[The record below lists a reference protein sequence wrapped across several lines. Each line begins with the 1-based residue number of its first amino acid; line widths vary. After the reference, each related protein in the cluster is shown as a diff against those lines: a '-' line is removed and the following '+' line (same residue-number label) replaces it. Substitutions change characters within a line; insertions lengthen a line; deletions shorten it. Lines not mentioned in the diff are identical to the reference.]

1 MHKPSLKKPIL
12 EAQNISKS
20 YEINSSSYFSLKKET
35 IRVIKKL
42 NLSINKGESFGII
55 GESGCGKST
64 LARILIGLETHD
76 NGKIYIHNQNKV
88 NLSSIEINKL
98 IQYVFQNPIASL
110 NPRLTIQDSLLTPIK
125 SFFNYDYEKSI
136 NLIYEALDSVGI
148 QKTSL
153 EKYPHE
159 FSGGQA
165 QRICIARA
173 LLAKPEILILDEPV
187 SALDVSIQAQ
197 ILELL
202 VKIKKKFNLTY
213 IFISHDLAV
222 VKNFCDKVSVMY
234 YGDIVEHGDT
244 SKIFKNPL
252 HPYTKLLVEVS
263 PTKNKKIQSDDFG
276 ELPNMIKPP
285 NGCLFYARCRR
296 RNEICYKKSPTQ
308 INKGGRFVACNF
320 PL

>member
-1 MHKPSLKKPIL
+1 MHKPSLKIPIL
-12 EAQNISKS
+12 EAQDISKS
-20 YEINSSSYFSLKKET
+20 YDINYGSYFSIKKE
-35 IRVIKKL
+35 RLHVIKRL
-42 NLSINKGESFGII
+42 NLSINKGESIGII

-64 LARILIGLETHD
+64 LARILIGLETPD
-76 NGKIYIHNQNKV
+76 KGKIKIHNQDKS
-88 NLSSIEINKL
+88 NLSSLEITKL

-136 NLIYEALDSVGI
+136 HLIYEALDSVGI
-148 QKTSL
+148 QKNSL

-202 VKIKKKFNLTY
+202 FKIKKRFNLTY

-222 VKNFCDKVSVMY
+222 VKNFCDRVAVMY
-234 YGDIVEHGDT
+234 YGDIVENGDT
-244 SKIFKNPL
+244 NKIFKNPL
-252 HPYTKLLVEVS
+252 HPYTNLLVEVS

-276 ELPNMIKPP
+276 ELPNMTKPLD
-285 NGCLFYARCRR
+285 GCLFYARCKR
-296 RNEICYKKSPTQ
+296 RNKICYNKPPSQ
-308 INKGGRFVACNF
+308 INKGGRFAACNF